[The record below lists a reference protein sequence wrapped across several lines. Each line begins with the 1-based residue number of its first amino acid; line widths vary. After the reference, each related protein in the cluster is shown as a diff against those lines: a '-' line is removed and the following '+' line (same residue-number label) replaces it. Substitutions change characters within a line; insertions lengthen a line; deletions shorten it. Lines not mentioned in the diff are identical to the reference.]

1 MIIIINYNFTSSPY
15 SPGVFTTDPLKVAI
29 QSDSISPMHV
39 LKCHWME
46 KLRYLTVSRNGL
58 VITDSTYL
66 LRAGRSGVRTPVE
79 ARFSVPV
86 HIGPEAHPASC
97 TMGSE
102 SLSRAGEKQRR
113 RGDDHATQHTR
124 TPLQD
129 RHGLIIGKLLS
140 TLTANKMWKRNVRY
154 LHTFR

>member
-1 MIIIINYNFTSSPY
+1 MRIMIMMMMMMMMMMMIIIIIIIIIIINYNFTSSPY
-15 SPGVFTTDPLKVAI
+15 SPGIFTIDPLEVAI

-46 KLRYLTVSRNGL
+46 KLRYLTVPRNGL

-66 LRAGRSGVRTPVE
+66 LRTGRSGVRTLVE

-102 SLSRAGEKQRR
+102 SLFRAKSSEGV
-113 RGDDHATQHTR
+113 AMTTQPHIHVL
-124 TPLQD
+124 PYM
-129 RHGLIIGKLLS
+129 IVM
-140 TLTANKMWKRNVRY
+140 A
-154 LHTFR
+154 